1 MAEARHLGLDVRP
14 PHVNHSGRAFTLDPD
29 GERLWMGLGAVRDLT
44 RVTTRAILAE
54 RPFAS
59 LEDFL
64 VRAHPQHGET
74 VNLVK
79 AGAFAGLG
87 NPRAILAT
95 LGRRRWHSRHTG
107 QLGLALLAEEEAEPP
122 EPTVEEQATWDRE
135 VLGQL
140 VSVHLLELVAEALAP
155 YDLTPS
161 DQLGERQGQV
171 VTVAGVRLAS
181 QRFRA
186 NGEAS
191 MRLVDMEDRA
201 GIYQVLWRGKA
212 LRRYCEALSSREP
225 VVIRGR
231 VGADRQGL
239 TLVLGQEIQR
249 IREKN

>member
-1 MAEARHLGLDVRP
+1 
-14 PHVNHSGRAFTLDPD
+14 
-29 GERLWMGLGAVRDLT
+29 VRDLT

-87 NPRAILAT
+87 NPRAMLAT
-95 LGRRRWHSRHTG
+95 LGRRRWHGRHTG
-107 QLGLALLAEEEAEPP
+107 QLELALLAEEEAEPP
-122 EPTVEEQATWDRE
+122 EPTVEERAAWERE

-140 VSVHLLELVAEALAP
+140 ASVHPLELVAEALAS

-161 DQLGERQGQV
+161 DQLEERQEQE

-212 LRRYCEALSSREP
+212 LRRYREALSSREP
-225 VVIRGR
+225 VVVRGC

-239 TLVLGQEIQR
+239 TLVLGREIQSVQS
-249 IREKN
+249 

>member
-1 MAEARHLGLDVRP
+1 
-14 PHVNHSGRAFTLDPD
+14 
-29 GERLWMGLGAVRDLT
+29 LT

-54 RPFAS
+54 RPFES

-87 NPRAILAT
+87 NPRAMLAT
-95 LGRRRWHSRHTG
+95 LGRRRWHGRHTG
-107 QLGLALLAEEEAEPP
+107 QLGLALSVEETEPL
-122 EPTVEEQATWDRE
+122 EPTVEERGAWERE

-140 VSVHLLELVAEALAP
+140 VSIHPLELVAEALAP

-161 DQLGERQGQV
+161 DQLGERQGQE

-191 MRLVDMEDRA
+191 MVLVDVEDKA
-201 GIYQVLWRGKA
+201 GIYQVLWRGEA
-212 LRRYCEALSSREP
+212 LRRHREALSSRDP

-239 TLVLGQEIQR
+239 TLVLGREIQR
-249 IREKN
+249 V